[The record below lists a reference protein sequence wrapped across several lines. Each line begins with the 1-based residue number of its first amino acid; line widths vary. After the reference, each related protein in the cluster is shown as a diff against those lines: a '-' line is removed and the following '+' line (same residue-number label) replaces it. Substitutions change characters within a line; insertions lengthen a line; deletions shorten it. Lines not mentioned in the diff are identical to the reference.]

1 MDMII
6 FRIFEARSWVFVCA
20 VCASLFFALFLPVY
34 ASPILDIQAEIEKK
48 NTEIKKLEEE
58 AEAFKKNIDTTQ
70 RQSRTLLNQI
80 AGIDQNI
87 RKVASDIR
95 LTEVKIERVNL
106 EIDILG
112 ERTFI
117 KEEEISRQ
125 KTGLEEVL
133 RVLYERDRENY
144 IASLIKYASISSFL
158 NRVNEFVVLQ
168 NSFVEHL
175 SKLKSL
181 KSELDE
187 TMRAAEEK
195 RRDLAFLKDGLSDKK
210 VLQELEKNEKSRILR
225 TTKNQEKAYQSL
237 LTQTEKREREV
248 LEELEGLEEK
258 LRILIDPASLP
269 PKRNDFF
276 SWPAD
281 GRLTQGYGKTAFAIR
296 SDFYSFHNGIDI
308 ANSYGTPVY
317 AAYPGIVAYVG
328 NTDNFCPGG
337 AYGRYVLIDHE
348 NNLSTFY
355 SHFSLSKV
363 KKGDRVE
370 EGRLLGYMGRSGLTT
385 GSHLHF
391 TVYDYR
397 TVEVKESRICGPMP
411 YGGSIDPMDYL

>member
-48 NTEIKKLEEE
+48 NTEI
-58 AEAFKKNIDTTQ
+58 
-70 RQSRTLLNQI
+70 
-80 AGIDQNI
+80 
-87 RKVASDIR
+87 
-95 LTEVKIERVNL
+95 KIERVNL

-181 KSELDE
+181 KSEL
-187 TMRAAEEK
+187 
-195 RRDLAFLKDGLSDKK
+195 
-210 VLQELEKNEKSRILR
+210 
-225 TTKNQEKAYQSL
+225 
-237 LTQTEKREREV
+237 
-248 LEELEGLEEK
+248 
-258 LRILIDPASLP
+258 
-269 PKRNDFF
+269 
-276 SWPAD
+276 
-281 GRLTQGYGKTAFAIR
+281 
-296 SDFYSFHNGIDI
+296 
-308 ANSYGTPVY
+308 
-317 AAYPGIVAYVG
+317 
-328 NTDNFCPGG
+328 
-337 AYGRYVLIDHE
+337 
-348 NNLSTFY
+348 
-355 SHFSLSKV
+355 
-363 KKGDRVE
+363 
-370 EGRLLGYMGRSGLTT
+370 
-385 GSHLHF
+385 
-391 TVYDYR
+391 
-397 TVEVKESRICGPMP
+397 
-411 YGGSIDPMDYL
+411 